1 MINALGTGDWLPP
14 AGIDRLRQALTG
26 YATAVVVKKL
36 RRSTRGARFQSKGG
50 AQVGDLFVNEGS
62 ITFSHDFFEA
72 GIGDGPGTWVSISDN
87 VLAACRNL
95 FADLHGVPATSPA
108 ARATELPYPARSFSA
123 VVTDPPYD
131 QMIAYADASDL
142 FYVWLKRCLHH
153 TWPEL
158 DHHRRPPRRA
168 GKSSRRSS

>member
-1 MINALGTGDWLPP
+1 QTLSYVRLARIINELGDELTA
-14 AGIDRLRQALTG
+14 AGMSRDYVRALTG

-72 GIGDGPGTWVSISDN
+72 GIGDGPGTWKSIASN

-95 FADLHGVPATSPA
+95 FADL
-108 ARATELPYPARSFSA
+108 
-123 VVTDPPYD
+123 
-131 QMIAYADASDL
+131 
-142 FYVWLKRCLHH
+142 
-153 TWPEL
+153 
-158 DHHRRPPRRA
+158 
-168 GKSSRRSS
+168 